1 MLRCV
6 HPELG
11 DRPIVFQRSDDEEEE
26 QRGEEERHGEEAENV
41 GEGSNEEEDES
52 EEEED
57 ESEEAE
63 VERVTRQTWRS
74 HMIAPPIV
82 PAREE
87 DRVLIKPLDDR

>member
-11 DRPIVFQRSDDEEEE
+11 DRPIAFQRSNDEEEE
-26 QRGEEERHGEEAENV
+26 QRGEEAENV

-52 EEEED
+52 EE
-57 ESEEAE
+57 AE
-63 VERVTRQTWRS
+63 VERVMRQTWRS
-74 HMIAPPIV
+74 HMVAPPIV
-82 PAREE
+82 PAREK